1 MDLLKARVWFADAWG
16 KIGQLGTL
24 CVKADE
30 AEISAAGVELLLLSV
45 ELASKK
51 GNANVGGLRAGDNM
65 AVVNGR
71 LQNMDGVGFDDVV
84 KGAPPAIATD
94 RDEEEDDEYEGGSA
108 EVQAHLQLLYLAAFE
123 QVEQVPAVAQSKA
136 EGEEDLLG
144 TFSDGLGHLYT
155 CCANYEM
162 AAAETPSN
170 RGAWVL
176 GRFIKCLESI
186 ATRCSALSK
195 SKYVMRPCPPPPPPP
210 RFFRPHPPLR
220 AGTPRRLRRTSS
232 TSSR

>member
-71 LQNMDGVGFDDVV
+71 LQNMEPAAW
-84 KGAPPAIATD
+84 APSPLLWNPYWWMERRQTAT
-94 RDEEEDDEYEGGSA
+94 YP
-108 EVQAHLQLLYLAAFE
+108 Y
-123 QVEQVPAVAQSKA
+123 P
-136 EGEEDLLG
+136 
-144 TFSDGLGHLYT
+144 Y
-155 CCANYEM
+155 
-162 AAAETPSN
+162 
-170 RGAWVL
+170 
-176 GRFIKCLESI
+176 
-186 ATRCSALSK
+186 
-195 SKYVMRPCPPPPPPP
+195 
-210 RFFRPHPPLR
+210 
-220 AGTPRRLRRTSS
+220 
-232 TSSR
+232 